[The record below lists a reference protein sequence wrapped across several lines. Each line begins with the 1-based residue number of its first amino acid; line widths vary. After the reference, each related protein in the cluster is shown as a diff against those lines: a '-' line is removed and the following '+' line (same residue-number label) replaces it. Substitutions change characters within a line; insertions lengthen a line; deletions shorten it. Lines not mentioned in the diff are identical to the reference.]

1 MGARIM
7 TPETIYR
14 VSQDA
19 MIVAVKLTAPVLLP
33 SLAIGLIIAMFQA
46 ATHINE
52 STLTFVPKLII
63 IGLVLLIMGPWML
76 QMFLDY
82 FQALIR
88 DIPQLI
94 G

>member
-1 MGARIM
+1 
-7 TPETIYR
+7 
-14 VSQDA
+14 
-19 MIVAVKLTAPVLLP
+19 
-33 SLAIGLIIAMFQA
+33 
-46 ATHINE
+46 
-52 STLTFVPKLII
+52 
-63 IGLVLLIMGPWML
+63 VLLIMGPWML

>member
-1 MGARIM
+1 M
-7 TPETIYR
+7 TPETIYK

-19 MIVAVKLTAPVLLP
+19 MIIAIKLTAPILLP

-46 ATHINE
+46 ATQINE
-52 STLTFVPKLII
+52 STLTFVPKLIV

-76 QMFLDY
+76 QLFLDY
-82 FQALIR
+82 FQTLIR
-88 DIPQLI
+88 DIPTLI

>member
-1 MGARIM
+1 M
-7 TPETIYR
+7 TPEIIYR

-19 MIVAVKLTAPVLLP
+19 MIIAVKMSAPMLLP
-33 SLAIGLIIAMFQA
+33 SLAVGLIIAMFQA
-46 ATHINE
+46 ATQINE

-63 IGLVLLIMGPWML
+63 MGLVLLIMGPSML

-82 FQALIR
+82 FQGLIR
-88 DIPQLI
+88 DIPHII

>member
-1 MGARIM
+1 M

-19 MIVAVKLTAPVLLP
+19 MIVAIKLTVPVLLP

-46 ATHINE
+46 ATQINE

-63 IGLVLLIMGPWML
+63 IGLVLLLMGPWML
-76 QMFLDY
+76 QVFLII
-82 FQALIR
+82 FR
-88 DIPQLI
+88 H
-94 G
+94 

>member
-1 MGARIM
+1 M

-19 MIVAVKLTAPVLLP
+19 MIVAIKLTAPVLLP

-46 ATHINE
+46 ATQINE
-52 STLTFVPKLII
+52 ATLTFVPKLII

-82 FQALIR
+82 FQGLIR

>member
-1 MGARIM
+1 M
-7 TPETIYR
+7 TPETI
-14 VSQDA
+14 SMIAQDA

-33 SLAIGLIIAMFQA
+33 SLAVGLVIAMFQA
-46 ATHINE
+46 ATQINE
-52 STLTFVPKLII
+52 ATLTFIPKLIV
-63 IGLVLLIMGPWML
+63 IGFVLMIMGPGMM

-82 FQALIR
+82 FQSLVR

>member
-1 MGARIM
+1 M
-7 TPETIYR
+7 TPEIIYR

-19 MIVAVKLTAPVLLP
+19 MIIAVKMSAPMLLP
-33 SLAIGLIIAMFQA
+33 SLAVGLIIAMFQA
-46 ATHINE
+46 ATQINE

-63 IGLVLLIMGPWML
+63 MGLVLLIIGPAML

-82 FQALIR
+82 FQGLIR
-88 DIPQLI
+88 DIPQMI

>member
-1 MGARIM
+1 M

-19 MIVAVKLTAPVLLP
+19 MIVAVKLTAPILLP
-33 SLAIGLIIAMFQA
+33 SLAIGLVIAMFQA
-46 ATHINE
+46 ATQINE

-76 QMFLDY
+76 QIFLDY
-82 FQALIR
+82 FQTLIKE
-88 DIPQLI
+88 IPELI